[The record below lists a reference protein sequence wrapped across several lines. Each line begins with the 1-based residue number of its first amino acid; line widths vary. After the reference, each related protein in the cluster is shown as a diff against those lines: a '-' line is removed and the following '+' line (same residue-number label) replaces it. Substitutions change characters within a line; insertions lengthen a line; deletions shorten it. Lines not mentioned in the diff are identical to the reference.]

1 MLLRTLLLSLCAA
14 ALKVEGSGKTFE
26 RVEEARS
33 WPDALEHCRRLHTDL
48 ADLQSLYSLTAVKTI
63 YSIMSSTEAWV
74 GLYFNTETLDLSWS
88 SGSTF
93 TGLQWSP
100 APALEAGLCA
110 TLYTQYAV
118 PRLGAASCSA
128 QKHFICYYDPTV
140 GHRISTEPLPRT
152 TPTPQTAV
160 VQIGQQTFLRY
171 ERVMTWSGALLYCR
185 GHHTDLADL
194 QNVTDEEGKKALK
207 SITSE
212 IEAWVGLYFN
222 AGSRSLSWSSDLGT
236 SIPNWLQVPTFD
248 TGLCAG
254 LRTYA
259 RFDPRIYSVVCSS
272 LQPFI
277 CFYDP
282 AIGHRTSAEFPML
295 FLTPSSE
302 VTMRVD
308 PSHCGQPAPGPRA
321 TRPRAAE
328 GSRALLLVL
337 AGTGGH
343 SQARKGCGS
352 LPPPRVPQRPRPESW
367 ALGRGSGRGDPMETS
382 SAALG
387 TSASP
392 AGASQGL
399 TSAVRLP
406 QRVTPEPAEPAA
418 DTRGSRAPSPSADA
432 ASPGSASGP
441 ALGPRPSPLPAQ
453 SASPGP
459 APPGSPS
466 ASQQVP
472 GSALALTLSL
482 AAGPE
487 SPASPIPERWLETP
501 REAVASL
508 GSTRGASAHPGSVT
522 SSRPGGSEAAGS
534 SLGAEESAF
543 APPGP
548 GSRTVLSRTTAPPAP
563 AAPSPASA
571 RETAGN
577 RAETAVT
584 SRSSTDI
591 RDTAAATQA
600 HLLSSSNHLE
610 SQEKTTASESGQ
622 PFGILKADFNIPSLR
637 NPEDM
642 KDEFLREI
650 QEILKLILGH
660 EQFRLKWVGFEV
672 DKK

>member
-1 MLLRTLLLSLCAA
+1 

-152 TPTPQTAV
+152 TPTPQTALSHS
-160 VQIGQQTFLRY
+160 FLGSY
-171 ERVMTWSGALLYCR
+171 
-185 GHHTDLADL
+185 H
-194 QNVTDEEGKKALK
+194 EG
-207 SITSE
+207 
-212 IEAWVGLYFN
+212 
-222 AGSRSLSWSSDLGT
+222 
-236 SIPNWLQVPTFD
+236 
-248 TGLCAG
+248 
-254 LRTYA
+254 
-259 RFDPRIYSVVCSS
+259 DPQAKYRA
-272 LQPFI
+272 Q
-277 CFYDP
+277 
-282 AIGHRTSAEFPML
+282 FPMYGCLSL
-295 FLTPSSE
+295 FLAST
-302 VTMRVD
+302 
-308 PSHCGQPAPGPRA
+308 
-321 TRPRAAE
+321 
-328 GSRALLLVL
+328 
-337 AGTGGH
+337 AGT
-343 SQARKGCGS
+343 QARKGCGS

-501 REAVASL
+501 REAAASL

-522 SSRPGGSEAAGS
+522 SSRLRGAPWGLKKAPSRLRAQAAGPCSPEQLRPRRRQPRARPPRGRQLGTGLKQVPARVAGVGVPPRARRRTPPLPWDRGSRALKKRSEGNLGGSHQSQMA
-534 SLGAEESAF
+534 LPPPVF
-543 APPGP
+543 AMTPLLLPP
-548 GSRTVLSRTTAPPAP
+548 V
-563 AAPSPASA
+563 
-571 RETAGN
+571 
-577 RAETAVT
+577 AVT

-610 SQEKTTASESGQ
+610 SQEKTTASESEILNHHAMPIAKTLKFSNGNRIISPSVRQ

-642 KDEFLREI
+642 KDEFLREVRVLPTFCFDRSDDLALQGSI
-650 QEILKLILGH
+650 VKTN
-660 EQFRLKWVGFEV
+660 
-672 DKK
+672 